1 MSLNMEYENTKPISS
16 SSSGSPSLNPIPNI
30 FALMQ
35 NKQKEGTS
43 FDTNENINE
52 DENKDENKDDDNDNN
67 NEFGNENGGYSDI
80 EEDENKGVND
90 DFDEDE
96 DEDEGQSD
104 LDYISEL
111 DNNEVVEKDVISM
124 FDKQLRDKFIE
135 DYHPEH
141 KEINYEDMIALC
153 NVVRDD
159 NGNIIDDLHKTLPI
173 LSKFEETKI
182 IGIRINQLENGADPL
197 IEVEENI
204 IDSVNIAEMELEA
217 GVLPF
222 IICRP
227 LPGGRKEF
235 WKISDLECFK
245 GY

>member
-1 MSLNMEYENTKPISS
+1 MSLNMEYENTKPESS

-43 FDTNENINE
+43 FDSNENLNE
-52 DENKDENKDDDNDNN
+52 DENKDGDNDNGI
-67 NEFGNENGGYSDI
+67 EDENGDYSDI
-80 EEDENKGVND
+80 EDEENKGVND
-90 DFDEDE
+90 DFDGDFDDE
-96 DEDEGQSD
+96 DDDDGQSD
-104 LDYISEL
+104 LDDISEQ

-124 FDKQLRDKFIE
+124 FDQQLRDKFIE

-141 KEINYEDMIALC
+141 KEINYEDMVALC
-153 NVVRDD
+153 NIVRDD

-197 IEVEENI
+197 IEVDGNI

>member
-1 MSLNMEYENTKPISS
+1 MSLNMEYEDTKPESS
-16 SSSGSPSLNPIPNI
+16 SSNSPSLNPIPNI

-35 NKQKEGTS
+35 NKQKQGVS
-43 FDTNENINE
+43 VDNNEKINE
-52 DENKDENKDDDNDNN
+52 DDIEEGD
-67 NEFGNENGGYSDI
+67 NEFENDDYSDI
-80 EEDENKGVND
+80 DEENKAINNDFDNDVEEED
-90 DFDEDE
+90 DEE
-96 DEDEGQSD
+96 EQSD
-104 LDYISEL
+104 LDDLSEIDDIE
-111 DNNEVVEKDVISM
+111 DNEKDTTSM
-124 FDKQLRDKFIE
+124 FDQLLRDKFIE

-159 NGNIIDDLHKTLPI
+159 NGNIIDDLHKTIPI

-182 IGIRINQLENGADPL
+182 LGIRINQLENGADPL
-197 IEVEENI
+197 IEVDGNI

-227 LPGGRKEF
+227 LPRGRKEF
-235 WKISDLECFK
+235 WKINDLECFK
-245 GY
+245 SAY

>member
-1 MSLNMEYENTKPISS
+1 MSLNMEYENTKPESS
-16 SSSGSPSLNPIPNI
+16 SSSRSPSLNPIPNI

-43 FDTNENINE
+43 FDTNENLNE
-52 DENKDENKDDDNDNN
+52 DEDENKDDDNDN
-67 NEFGNENGGYSDI
+67 EFEDDNGDYSDI
-80 EEDENKGVND
+80 EEEENKGVNG
-90 DFDEDE
+90 DFDDEDE
-96 DEDEGQSD
+96 DDDGQSD
-104 LDYISEL
+104 LDGISEL
-111 DNNEVVEKDVISM
+111 DNDEVIEKDVISM
-124 FDKQLRDKFIE
+124 FDQQLRDKIIE

-141 KEINYEDMIALC
+141 KEINYEDMVALC

-197 IEVEENI
+197 IEVDGNI

-235 WKISDLECFK
+235 WKINDLECFK
-245 GY
+245 GAY

>member
-1 MSLNMEYENTKPISS
+1 MEYENTKPESS

-43 FDTNENINE
+43 FDTIENLNE
-52 DENKDENKDDDNDNN
+52 DENKDDDNY
-67 NEFGNENGGYSDI
+67 NEIGNENGDYSDI
-80 EEDENKGVND
+80 EENENKSVND
-90 DFDEDE
+90 DFDGDFDDE
-96 DEDEGQSD
+96 DENEGQSD
-104 LDYISEL
+104 LDDISEL
-111 DNNEVVEKDVISM
+111 DNNEVIEKDVISM
-124 FDKQLRDKFIE
+124 FDQQLRDKFIE

-182 IGIRINQLENGADPL
+182 LGIRINQLENGADPL
-197 IEVEENI
+197 IEVDGNI

-235 WKISDLECFK
+235 WKLSDLECFK
-245 GY
+245 CY

>member
-1 MSLNMEYENTKPISS
+1 MSLNMEYENTKPESS

-43 FDTNENINE
+43 FDTIENLNE
-52 DENKDENKDDDNDNN
+52 DENKDDDNY
-67 NEFGNENGGYSDI
+67 NEIGNENGDYSDI
-80 EEDENKGVND
+80 EENENKSVND
-90 DFDEDE
+90 DFDGDFDDE
-96 DEDEGQSD
+96 DENEGQSD
-104 LDYISEL
+104 LDDISEL
-111 DNNEVVEKDVISM
+111 DNNEVIEKDVISM
-124 FDKQLRDKFIE
+124 FDQQLRDKFIE

-182 IGIRINQLENGADPL
+182 LGIRINQLENGADPL
-197 IEVEENI
+197 IEVDGNI

-235 WKISDLECFK
+235 WKLSDLECFK
-245 GY
+245 CY

>member
-1 MSLNMEYENTKPISS
+1 MEYENIKPESS
-16 SSSGSPSLNPIPNI
+16 SSIGSPSLIPIPNI

-35 NKQKEGTS
+35 NKQKEST
-43 FDTNENINE
+43 FDTNENL
-52 DENKDENKDDDNDNN
+52 NKDENKDDDNDNDN
-67 NEFGNENGGYSDI
+67 DNENGDYSDI
-80 EEDENKGVND
+80 EDEENKGVND
-90 DFDEDE
+90 NFDDE
-96 DEDEGQSD
+96 YEVEDEGQTD
-104 LDYISEL
+104 LDDISEL
-111 DNNEVVEKDVISM
+111 DINEVVEKDVISM
-124 FDKQLRDKFIE
+124 FDQQLRDKFIE

-141 KEINYEDMIALC
+141 KEINYKDMVALC

-197 IEVEENI
+197 IEVDGNI

-245 GY
+245 GAY

>member
-1 MSLNMEYENTKPISS
+1 MSLNMEYENTKPESS

-43 FDTNENINE
+43 LDTTENLNE
-52 DENKDENKDDDNDNN
+52 DDDNDN
-67 NEFGNENGGYSDI
+67 EIEDENGDYSDI
-80 EEDENKGVND
+80 EEEENKGVND
-90 DFDEDE
+90 DFDGDFDEEDDA
-96 DEDEGQSD
+96 DEEEGQSD
-104 LDYISEL
+104 LDDISEL
-111 DNNEVVEKDVISM
+111 DNNEVVEKDAISI
-124 FDKQLRDKFIE
+124 FDQQLRDKFIE
-135 DYHPEH
+135 NYHPEH
-141 KEINYEDMIALC
+141 KEINYEDMVALC

-197 IEVEENI
+197 IEVDGNI

-227 LPGGRKEF
+227 LPRGRKEF
-235 WKISDLECFK
+235 WKLNDLECFK
-245 GY
+245 GAY

>member
-1 MSLNMEYENTKPISS
+1 MEYENTKPESS

-43 FDTNENINE
+43 FDTNENLNE
-52 DENKDENKDDDNDNN
+52 DENKDDDNDN
-67 NEFGNENGGYSDI
+67 EIGDYSDI
-80 EEDENKGVND
+80 EDDENKGVND
-90 DFDEDE
+90 DFYDEDE
-96 DEDEGQSD
+96 DEDEEQSD
-104 LDYISEL
+104 LDDISEL
-111 DNNEVVEKDVISM
+111 DDNEVNEKDVISM
-124 FDKQLRDKFIE
+124 FDQQLRDKFIE

-141 KEINYEDMIALC
+141 KEINYEDMVALC

-159 NGNIIDDLHKTLPI
+159 NGNIVDDLHKTLPI

-197 IEVEENI
+197 IEVDGNI